1 MSEHDPNNYA
11 SIFSAAA
18 ALGASVWGGLVTHIL
33 HIRRHKKPFLW
44 REAVLQLV
52 VSGFSGV
59 LATTLCWYAGAPDTL
74 TGFMAGT
81 AGFMGSRALEI
92 YERKFT
98 KIIG

>member
-1 MSEHDPNNYA
+1 MPEKDPNNYNA
-11 SIFSAAA
+11 LLSAAF
-18 ALGASVWGGLVTHIL
+18 ALGASIWGGLVTHIL

-44 REAVLQLV
+44 REAMLQLV

-59 LATTLCWYAGAPDTL
+59 LATTLCWYVGAPDPL

-98 KIIG
+98 KFMG